1 MKRLLYKIRMWLL
14 RLLYGESEEC
24 AEITKDAYMDYIS
37 EQRKQISML
46 VETIDAYMDYTR
58 EQRKQISML
67 VETIALYKNT
77 IREICRRSENT
88 YYDWCCDQ
96 CACNCDKRNGW
107 CNDFEP
113 VSYGK

>member
-14 RLLYGESEEC
+14 GLLHGEPKEC
-24 AEITKDAYMDYIS
+24 ADITKDSYMDYI
-37 EQRKQISML
+37 
-46 VETIDAYMDYTR
+46 R

-67 VETIALYKNT
+67 VETIALYKNA

>member
-14 RLLYGESEEC
+14 GLLHGEPEEC
-24 AEITKDAYMDYIS
+24 AEKTEDAYMDYI
-37 EQRKQISML
+37 
-46 VETIDAYMDYTR
+46 R

-67 VETIALYKNT
+67 VETIALYKNA

-96 CACNCDKRNGW
+96 CACDCDKRNGW
-107 CNDFEP
+107 CNAFKP

>member
-1 MKRLLYKIRMWLL
+1 MKRLLYKIRIWLL
-14 RLLYGESEEC
+14 GLLHGEPEEC
-24 AEITKDAYMDYIS
+24 AEKTEDAYMDYI
-37 EQRKQISML
+37 
-46 VETIDAYMDYTR
+46 R

-67 VETIALYKNT
+67 VDTIALYKNA
-77 IREICRRSENT
+77 IRKICRRSENT

-96 CACNCDKRNGW
+96 CACDCDKRNGW

>member
-1 MKRLLYKIRMWLL
+1 MKRLLYKIRIWLL
-14 RLLYGESEEC
+14 GLLHGEPEEC
-24 AEITKDAYMDYIS
+24 AKKTEDAYMDYIS

-46 VETIDAYMDYTR
+46 VETI
-58 EQRKQISML
+58 
-67 VETIALYKNT
+67 ALYKNAV
-77 IREICRRSENT
+77 REICRRSKNT

-96 CACNCDKRNGW
+96 CACSCNKRNGW

>member
-14 RLLYGESEEC
+14 GLLHGEPEEC
-24 AEITKDAYMDYIS
+24 AKKTEDAYMDYIS
-37 EQRKQISML
+37 EQRKQI
-46 VETIDAYMDYTR
+46 Y
-58 EQRKQISML
+58 ML
-67 VETIALYKNT
+67 VETIALYKNAV
-77 IREICRRSENT
+77 REICRRSKNT

-96 CACNCDKRNGW
+96 CACSCNKRNGW

>member
-1 MKRLLYKIRMWLL
+1 MKRLLYKIRIWLL
-14 RLLYGESEEC
+14 GLLHGEPEEC
-24 AEITKDAYMDYIS
+24 AKKTKDAYMDYIC
-37 EQRKQISML
+37 
-46 VETIDAYMDYTR
+46 

-67 VETIALYKNT
+67 VETIALYKNA

-96 CACNCDKRNGW
+96 CAYDCDKRNGW

-113 VSYGK
+113 VRYGK

>member
-1 MKRLLYKIRMWLL
+1 MKRLLSKIRLWLL
-14 RLLYGESEEC
+14 GLLHGEPEEC
-24 AEITKDAYMDYIS
+24 TKKTEEMYMRIIS
-37 EQRKQISML
+37 AQSDRISML
-46 VETIDAYMDYTR
+46 IKA
-58 EQRKQISML
+58 
-67 VETIALYKNT
+67 IALYKNA

-88 YYDWCCDQ
+88 YYDWCCDH

>member
-14 RLLYGESEEC
+14 GLLHGEPEEC
-24 AEITKDAYMDYIS
+24 AKKTKDAYMDYIC

-46 VETIDAYMDYTR
+46 VD
-58 EQRKQISML
+58 
-67 VETIALYKNT
+67 TIALYKNA

-96 CACNCDKRNGW
+96 CACDCDKRNGW

>member
-14 RLLYGESEEC
+14 GLLHGEPEEC
-24 AEITKDAYMDYIS
+24 AEKTEDAYMDYI
-37 EQRKQISML
+37 
-46 VETIDAYMDYTR
+46 R

-67 VETIALYKNT
+67 VETIALYKNA
-77 IREICRRSENT
+77 IREICRRSKNT

-96 CACNCDKRNGW
+96 CACDCDKRNGW
-107 CNDFEP
+107 CAAFEP

>member
-14 RLLYGESEEC
+14 GLLHGEPEEC
-24 AEITKDAYMDYIS
+24 AEKTEDAYMDYI
-37 EQRKQISML
+37 
-46 VETIDAYMDYTR
+46 R

-67 VETIALYKNT
+67 VETIALYKNA
-77 IREICRRSENT
+77 IREICRRSKNT

-96 CACNCDKRNGW
+96 CACDCDKRNGW

>member
-1 MKRLLYKIRMWLL
+1 MKRLLYAIRMWLL
-14 RLLYGESEEC
+14 SLLHGEPEEC
-24 AEITKDAYMDYIS
+24 AEKTEEAYMDYI
-37 EQRKQISML
+37 
-46 VETIDAYMDYTR
+46 R
-58 EQRKQISML
+58 EQNKKISML
-67 VETIALYKNT
+67 VETIALYKNA

-96 CACNCDKRNGW
+96 CDCDCDKRNGW

>member
-14 RLLYGESEEC
+14 GLLHGEPEEC
-24 AEITKDAYMDYIS
+24 AKKTKDAYMDYI
-37 EQRKQISML
+37 
-46 VETIDAYMDYTR
+46 R

-67 VETIALYKNT
+67 VETIALYKNAV
-77 IREICRRSENT
+77 REICRRSKNT

-96 CACNCDKRNGW
+96 CACDCDKRNGW

>member
-1 MKRLLYKIRMWLL
+1 MKRLLHKIRMWLL
-14 RLLYGESEEC
+14 GLLHGEPEEC
-24 AEITKDAYMDYIS
+24 AEKTEDAYMDYI
-37 EQRKQISML
+37 
-46 VETIDAYMDYTR
+46 R

-67 VETIALYKNT
+67 VETIALYKNA

-96 CACNCDKRNGW
+96 CACTCDKRNGW

-113 VSYGK
+113 VRYGK

>member
-14 RLLYGESEEC
+14 GLLHGKPEEC
-24 AEITKDAYMDYIS
+24 ADKTKDAYMDYIC
-37 EQRKQISML
+37 
-46 VETIDAYMDYTR
+46 

-67 VETIALYKNT
+67 VETIALYKNA

>member
-1 MKRLLYKIRMWLL
+1 MKRLLYKIRIWLL
-14 RLLYGESEEC
+14 GLLHGEPEEC
-24 AEITKDAYMDYIS
+24 AEKTEDAYMDYI
-37 EQRKQISML
+37 
-46 VETIDAYMDYTR
+46 R

-67 VETIALYKNT
+67 VETIALYKHA

-96 CACNCDKRNGW
+96 CACTCNKRNGW

>member
-1 MKRLLYKIRMWLL
+1 MKRLLYAIRMWLL
-14 RLLYGESEEC
+14 SLLHGEPEEC
-24 AEITKDAYMDYIS
+24 AEKTEDAYMDYI
-37 EQRKQISML
+37 
-46 VETIDAYMDYTR
+46 R

-67 VETIALYKNT
+67 VETIALYKNA

-96 CACNCDKRNGW
+96 CACDCDKRNGW

-113 VSYGK
+113 VRYGK

>member
-14 RLLYGESEEC
+14 GLLHGEPEEC
-24 AEITKDAYMDYIS
+24 AEKIEEMHMRIIS
-37 EQRKQISML
+37 TQSERISML
-46 VETIDAYMDYTR
+46 VEAI
-58 EQRKQISML
+58 E
-67 VETIALYKNT
+67 LYKNA

-113 VSYGK
+113 VRYGK

>member
-14 RLLYGESEEC
+14 GLLHGEPEEC
-24 AEITKDAYMDYIS
+24 AKKTKDAYMDYIC
-37 EQRKQISML
+37 
-46 VETIDAYMDYTR
+46 

-67 VETIALYKNT
+67 VETIALYKNA
-77 IREICRRSENT
+77 IREICRRSKST
-88 YYDWCCDQ
+88 YYDWCCDH
-96 CACNCDKRNGW
+96 CARACDKRNGW

>member
-1 MKRLLYKIRMWLL
+1 MKRLLHKIRMWLL
-14 RLLYGESEEC
+14 GLLHGEPEEC
-24 AEITKDAYMDYIS
+24 VDITKDSYMDYI
-37 EQRKQISML
+37 
-46 VETIDAYMDYTR
+46 R

-67 VETIALYKNT
+67 VESIALYKNA

-96 CACNCDKRNGW
+96 CACDCDKRDGW

-113 VSYGK
+113 VRYGK

>member
-14 RLLYGESEEC
+14 GLLHGEPEEC
-24 AEITKDAYMDYIS
+24 AEKTEDAYMDYI
-37 EQRKQISML
+37 
-46 VETIDAYMDYTR
+46 R

-67 VETIALYKNT
+67 VETIALYKNA
-77 IREICRRSENT
+77 IREICRRSKNT

>member
-1 MKRLLYKIRMWLL
+1 MKRLLYKIRMWMLGLL
-14 RLLYGESEEC
+14 HGEPKEC
-24 AEITKDAYMDYIS
+24 AKKTEDAYMDYIC

-46 VETIDAYMDYTR
+46 I
-58 EQRKQISML
+58 
-67 VETIALYKNT
+67 ETIALYKNA

-96 CACNCDKRNGW
+96 CACTCDKRNGW

>member
-1 MKRLLYKIRMWLL
+1 MKRLLHKIRMWLL
-14 RLLYGESEEC
+14 GLLHGEPKEC
-24 AEITKDAYMDYIS
+24 AGKTKDAYMDYIC

-46 VETIDAYMDYTR
+46 VD
-58 EQRKQISML
+58 
-67 VETIALYKNT
+67 TIALYKNA

-96 CACNCDKRNGW
+96 CACDCDKRNGW

>member
-14 RLLYGESEEC
+14 GLLHGEPEEC
-24 AEITKDAYMDYIS
+24 AEKTEDAYMDYIR
-37 EQRKQISML
+37 EHRKQISML
-46 VETIDAYMDYTR
+46 VETI
-58 EQRKQISML
+58 S
-67 VETIALYKNT
+67 LYKKA

-96 CACNCDKRNGW
+96 CACDCDKHNGW

-113 VSYGK
+113 VRYGK

>member
-1 MKRLLYKIRMWLL
+1 MWLL
-14 RLLYGESEEC
+14 GLLHGESKEC
-24 AEITKDAYMDYIS
+24 ADKTKDAYMDYIC
-37 EQRKQISML
+37 
-46 VETIDAYMDYTR
+46 

-67 VETIALYKNT
+67 VETIALYKNA

-88 YYDWCCDQ
+88 YYDWCCDH
-96 CACNCDKRNGW
+96 CARACDKHNGW

>member
-1 MKRLLYKIRMWLL
+1 MKRLLHKIRMWLL
-14 RLLYGESEEC
+14 GLLHGEPEEC
-24 AEITKDAYMDYIS
+24 AKKTEDAYMDYI
-37 EQRKQISML
+37 
-46 VETIDAYMDYTR
+46 Y

-67 VETIALYKNT
+67 VETIALYKNA
-77 IREICRRSENT
+77 IREICRRSKNT

-96 CACNCDKRNGW
+96 CACDCDKRNGW

>member
-1 MKRLLYKIRMWLL
+1 MKKLIEKLRLWLL
-14 RLLYGESEEC
+14 GLLHGEPEEC
-24 AEITKDAYMDYIS
+24 AEKTEDAYMDYI
-37 EQRKQISML
+37 
-46 VETIDAYMDYTR
+46 R

-67 VETIALYKNT
+67 VETIALYKNA

-88 YYDWCCDQ
+88 YYDWCCDH
-96 CACNCDKRNGW
+96 CACDCDKRNGW

>member
-14 RLLYGESEEC
+14 GLLHGEPEEC
-24 AEITKDAYMDYIS
+24 AEKTEDAYMDYIS

-46 VETIDAYMDYTR
+46 VETI
-58 EQRKQISML
+58 
-67 VETIALYKNT
+67 ALYKNA

-96 CACNCDKRNGW
+96 CACDCDKRNGW